1 MLAARKV
8 GKHYGERS
16 VLSEVSLNVG
26 PGEMVGI
33 IGPNGSGKT
42 TLLRL
47 LSGEE
52 RPDTGTVM
60 WEDRPIADW
69 PVRERARWI
78 ALLPQ
83 EGLPPLDFTVEEV
96 VMMGRHPH
104 QGWWPWITERDRA
117 LVEEILADTDLL
129 SHRWRPVAVL
139 SGGERQRVAIA
150 QAMAQQPRLLLLDEP
165 TTYLDVRHQLGMLDR
180 IVRWKRKDGLSVV
193 IVLHDLN
200 LAAQYC
206 DRLLLLKN
214 GRVIREG
221 TPEQVI
227 QASVIRDAYGIDPVM
242 VRHPSADVPQV
253 LLQSE
258 EKGFV
263 TTSCGQPLSVSAP

>member
-1 MLAARKV
+1 V
-8 GKHYGERS
+8 GKHYGERR

-60 WEDRPIADW
+60 WEGRPLADW
-69 PVRERARWI
+69 PVKERARRI
-78 ALLPQ
+78 ALLQQ

-104 QGWWPWITERDRA
+104 QSWWPWMTEQDRA

-150 QAMAQQPRLLLLDEP
+150 QAMAQQPQLLLLDEP

-180 IVRWKRKDGLSVV
+180 IVRWKQKDGLSVV

-200 LAAQYC
+200 LAAQFC

-214 GRVIREG
+214 GQVIREG

-227 QASVIRDAYGIDPVM
+227 QASVIRDVFGIDPVM
-242 VRHPSADVPQV
+242 VRHPSAGVPQV
-253 LLQSE
+253 LLQSK
-258 EKGFV
+258 EKGFL
-263 TTSCGQPLSVSAP
+263 TTSSGQPISVSVP

>member
-1 MLAARKV
+1 MLTVRKV
-8 GKHYGERS
+8 GKHYGERR
-16 VLSEVSLNVG
+16 VLSDIDLSVAS
-26 PGEMVGI
+26 GEMVGI

-52 RPDTGTVM
+52 RPDTGAVI
-60 WEDRPIADW
+60 WEGFPLSDW
-69 PVRERARWI
+69 PVRERARRI

-83 EGLPPLDFTVEEV
+83 EGLPPLDFTVEELV
-96 VMMGRHPH
+96 LMGRYPH
-104 QGWWPWITERDRA
+104 QGWRPWVTERDRK

-129 SHRWRPVAVL
+129 SHRQRPVAAL

-150 QAMAQQPRLLLLDEP
+150 QAMAQHPRLLLLDEP

-180 IVRWKRKDGLSVV
+180 IVRWKREDGLAVV

-214 GRVIREG
+214 GRTVREG

-227 QASVIRDAYGIDPVM
+227 QPQVIRDAYGIDPVM
-242 VRHPSADVPQV
+242 VRHPSVGVPQV
-253 LLQSE
+253 LLKSKENQSLDTG
-258 EKGFV
+258 KPF
-263 TTSCGQPLSVSAP
+263 SISAP